1 MIILKS
7 PELRQVPACRV
18 DKKLYWQHVVG
29 HLDDVMGAPVEFRIR
44 LDGARAL
51 VPGELAEIQ
60 LRTEESEFPSERP
73 DALGNECSV
82 RRRARWVEQGI
93 IPGLV
98 AKRSVDDVPVGEP
111 SSKRDQRSAAATRS
125 STCHSRRRRGETR

>member
-1 MIILKS
+1 MIVLES
-7 PELRQVPACRV
+7 PELRQAPACRV
-18 DKKLYWQHVVG
+18 DKKVNRQHVVG

-51 VPGELAEIQ
+51 VLGELAEIQ
-60 LRTEESEFPSERP
+60 LRVEESEFPSERP
-73 DALGNECSV
+73 DAFGNECSV
-82 RRRARWVEQGI
+82 RSRAGRVEQGI

-98 AKRSVDDVPVGEP
+98 ANRSVNDVPIGEL
-111 SSKRDQRSAAATRS
+111 SSERIKDLPLPRS